1 MLTFSSAQLNLSQCK
16 YLQIRSVRM
25 PRPAKNA
32 PQSAGVPA
40 RSFEWRSHIRCTTC
54 RTLLKNLG
62 KADTTPFHCAPIG
75 GLDSRKGTQV
85 RTPGGFEWRAVFQAR
100 DEVGL
105 RGTYAVP
112 AVQRPRD
119 LVSPDQNMV
128 LIDISRRES
137 GVGTASPTLTLAM
150 QLANPKLVLLL
161 P

>member
-1 MLTFSSAQLNLSQCK
+1 M
-16 YLQIRSVRM
+16 
-25 PRPAKNA
+25 
-32 PQSAGVPA
+32 
-40 RSFEWRSHIRCTTC
+40 
-54 RTLLKNLG
+54 
-62 KADTTPFHCAPIG
+62 
-75 GLDSRKGTQV
+75 
-85 RTPGGFEWRAVFQAR
+85 
-100 DEVGL
+100 GL